1 MNLVDTTGTGTRSTA
16 FTQAVLD
23 AACVE
28 EHDWILDIGCGAGE
42 LARLAARR
50 AVRGQ
55 VLGLDAS
62 RWKVHRARMLAADE
76 ELDNVR
82 FVHGDIQT
90 HRFEYGDF
98 DVAFAGPALLELPYL
113 VTALENI
120 AHALAP
126 GCRLVF
132 LHPYGARPH
141 AELFELAGFT
151 DVYAEPALPLMIAS
165 APGRLGPVAEE

>member
-1 MNLVDTTGTGTRSTA
+1 MNLVETAEAGTRSAA
-16 FTQAVLD
+16 FTEAVLD

-28 EHDWILDIGCGAGE
+28 EHDWILDIGCGVGE
-42 LARLAARR
+42 LGRLAARR

-62 RWKVHRARMLAADE
+62 PWKVHRARMLAADE
-76 ELDNVR
+76 ELDNIR
-82 FVHGDIQT
+82 FLHADVQT

-98 DVAFAGPALLELPYL
+98 DLAFANAGLLEVPYL

-132 LHPYGARPH
+132 VHPYGARPH

-151 DVYAEPALPLMIAS
+151 DVYAEPVLPLMIAS
-165 APGRLGPVAEE
+165 APGRLGPVAGD